1 MIFQRNYVQ
10 QTHVGLY
17 NKLMISLE
25 DYHMMWSEND
35 ILRHPRPSCPRSKA
49 SPPIQNVVSCYQL
62 TFQTRHERPV
72 VNFYIMQKGIKE
84 KLKLGYA

>member
-1 MIFQRNYVQ
+1 MTVRSGVADSMIFQRNHVQ

-35 ILRHPRPSCPRSKA
+35 IIRHPRP
-49 SPPIQNVVSCYQL
+49 
-62 TFQTRHERPV
+62 
-72 VNFYIMQKGIKE
+72 
-84 KLKLGYA
+84 